1 MHLNLTC
8 FVSMQYIS
16 TQIEDFYS
24 GNKGFFIG
32 KLYTPKWVL
41 NQQSH
46 PSPILTGEGI
56 FIWTKS
62 SLTLF

>member
-32 KLYTPKWVL
+32 KLYTP
-41 NQQSH
+41 S
-46 PSPILTGEGI
+46 G
-56 FIWTKS
+56 F
-62 SLTLF
+62 